1 MKTFTPKPA
10 DLTHDWYII
19 DATDVV
25 LGRLATQVA
34 TLLRGKNKPT
44 YAPHADSGNHV
55 IIINAD
61 KIALTGNKM
70 GKELYSHSGR
80 PGGLRRDSYAELLAN
95 KPERIIKAAVKGML
109 PKNRLSKVQLD
120 RLRIFRGAEHPHTP
134 QQPQVSRS
142 LRSRSR
148 PSEPK
153 GDRESWLKTPTT
165 PRFRQP
171 KRSSPATPP
180 RPTRVPAPALPRLL
194 RLRHR
199 PPQGSRR
206 PRASGS
212 RHRQVDINK
221 RTLEEYFP
229 SKLLQRE
236 VNSPDRAAQARRQ
249 VRRDRPR

>member
-95 KPERIIKAAVKGML
+95 KPERIIKL
-109 PKNRLSKVQLD
+109 PSRACCRRTVCPRCSWTVSASSVVPSI
-120 RLRIFRGAEHPHTP
+120 RTP
-134 QQPQVSRS
+134 RSSRRFSRS

-148 PSEPK
+148 QVNR
-153 GDRESWLKTPTT
+153 REIEN
-165 PRFRQP
+165 
-171 KRSSPATPP
+171 
-180 RPTRVPAPALPRLL
+180 
-194 RLRHR
+194 H
-199 PPQGSRR
+199 G
-206 PRASGS
+206 
-212 RHRQVDINK
+212 
-221 RTLEEYFP
+221 
-229 SKLLQRE
+229 
-236 VNSPDRAAQARRQ
+236 
-249 VRRDRPR
+249 